1 MMNYKVLLLRL
12 LANLNIKRVIGALLG
27 FFVYTVGTA
36 ADNIPLVV
44 AGLTIAIMEIWDLYE
59 NKH

>member
-44 AGLTIAIMEIWDLYE
+44 AGLLIAIIEIWDLYE

>member
-1 MMNYKVLLLRL
+1 MNYKVLLLRL

-36 ADNIPLVV
+36 ADNIPLVI
-44 AGLTIAIMEIWDLYE
+44 AGLLIAIIEIWDLYE

>member
-1 MMNYKVLLLRL
+1 MNYKVLLLRL

-36 ADNIPLVV
+36 TDNIPLVV

-59 NKH
+59 NKN